1 MNGVHD
7 MGGMHG
13 FGPVVPEPDEPP
25 FHAPWEKRAFALT
38 LAMGMPGGWNLDMSR
53 FARESMPPATYLAS
67 SYYEIWMAGLQT
79 LMLQRGLV
87 SADEIEKGHA
97 QGAPKPVARILSAAD
112 VEKVLYRG
120 GPTERETTTAAKFVI
135 GDRVRMKNINPP
147 THTRLP
153 RYVRGHV
160 GTIDLLHGAHVFP
173 DTHAIGEGENPQWL
187 YTVRFA
193 ARELWGESADPTV
206 SVSVDAWESYLAPA

>member
-53 FARESMPPATYLAS
+53 FARESMPPAEYLAS
-67 SYYEIWMAGLQT
+67 SYYEIWIAGLQT
-79 LMLQRGLV
+79 LMLQRGLI
-87 SADEIEKGHA
+87 SQEEIEQGHA
-97 QGAPKPVARILSAAD
+97 RGAAKPVARILSAAD

-120 GPTERETTTAAKFVI
+120 GPTARDTDTPAKFSA

-160 GTIDLLHGAHVFP
+160 GTIDLVHGAHVFA
-173 DTHAIGEGENPQWL
+173 DSHARGEGENPQWL
-187 YTVRFA
+187 YTVRFD
-193 ARELWGESADPTV
+193 ARELWGADADPTV
-206 SVSVDAWESYLAPA
+206 SVSVDAWEPYLEPA

>member
-13 FGPVVPEPDEPP
+13 FGPVVPEPNEPP

-53 FARESMPPATYLAS
+53 FARESMPPAEYLAS
-67 SYYEIWMAGLQT
+67 SYYEIWIAGLQT
-79 LMLQRGLV
+79 LMQQRGLI
-87 SADEIEKGHA
+87 SKEEIEQGHA
-97 QGAPKPVARILSAAD
+97 QGAAKPVARILTAAD
-112 VEKVLYRG
+112 VEQVLYRG
-120 GPTERETTTAAKFVI
+120 GPTGRDTKTSARFAK

-153 RYVRGHV
+153 RYVRGHL
-160 GTIDLLHGAHVFP
+160 GTIDLVHGAHVFA
-173 DTHAIGEGENPQWL
+173 DSHARGEGENPQWL
-187 YTVRFA
+187 YTVRFDG
-193 ARELWGESADPTV
+193 RELWGADADPTV
-206 SVSVDAWESYLAPA
+206 SVSVDAWEPYLEPA

>member
-38 LAMGMPGGWNLDMSR
+38 LAMGIPGGWNLDMSR
-53 FARESMPPATYLAS
+53 FARESMAPANYLAS
-67 SYYEIWMAGLQT
+67 SYYEIWIAGLQT
-79 LMLQRGLV
+79 LMLQRGLI
-87 SADEIEKGHA
+87 SKDEIGNGHA
-97 QGAPKPVARILSAAD
+97 QGTAKPVTRILTAPD

-120 GPTERETTTAAKFVI
+120 APTHREVNTAARFPL
-135 GDRVRMKNINPP
+135 GARVRMKNINPP

-160 GTIDLLHGAHVFP
+160 GMIDLVHGAHVFA
-173 DTHAIGEGENPQWL
+173 DTHARGEGENPQWL
-187 YTVRFA
+187 YTVRFDG
-193 ARELWGESADPTV
+193 RELWGADADPTV
-206 SVSVDAWESYLAPA
+206 SVSVDAWEPYLEPA

>member
-1 MNGVHD
+1 MNGAHD

-53 FARESMPPATYLAS
+53 FARESLPPAEYLRK
-67 SYYEIWMAGLQT
+67 SYYEIWMAGLQK
-79 LMLQRGLV
+79 LMLQRGLI
-87 SADEIEKGHA
+87 SAGEIEGGHA
-97 QGAPKPVARILSAAD
+97 QGTAKPVARVLSAAD
-112 VEKVLYRG
+112 VANVLYRG
-120 GPTERETTTAAKFVI
+120 GPTSRETAAAARFAA
-135 GDRVRMKNINPP
+135 GDRVRMKNIHPQ

-160 GTIDLLHGAHVFP
+160 GRIDLVHGAHVFP
-173 DTHAIGEGENPQWL
+173 DTHATGKGEDPQWL
-187 YTVRFA
+187 YTVRFES
-193 ARELWGESADPTV
+193 RELWGEGADPTV
-206 SVSVDAWESYLAPA
+206 SVSVDAWEPYLEPA